1 MKTVTVQSLDDYQY
15 AQLLTADGHA
25 FIADEPP
32 DVEGDGLGPDPY
44 DLLLWGLGACTAMTI
59 LMYARRKGYKVWSV
73 AVQMEHDRVYAKDCA
88 SCGED
93 TPHAEGDK
101 IEIIR
106 RKITVRGDL
115 SDEERGLL
123 LDVAKRCPV
132 RRTLQAAPHVEDS
145 LSVGP

>member
-25 FIADEPP
+25 FVADEPP
-32 DVEGDGLGPDPY
+32 DASGDGLGPDPY

-73 AVQMEHDRVYAKDCA
+73 AVQVEHDRVYAKDCA
-88 SCGED
+88 SCGDD
-93 TPHAEGDK
+93 TPPAEGGK
-101 IEIIR
+101 IEVIR
-106 RKITVRGDL
+106 RKIALRGDL
-115 SDEERGLL
+115 SDEERERL
-123 LDVAKRCPV
+123 LDIAKRCPV
-132 RRTLQAAPHVEDS
+132 HRTLQAAPRVEDT